1 MPQKKQVKV
10 WKRGSEQSA
19 TVYPSLTKAVHK
31 LNLAQHRVN
40 GKQGERLLSNAGYL
54 FEYVSGSENSVTA
67 SQSASQS
74 ETQETQETQTQ
85 NSNSMGNGKQSQI
98 FSEIES
104 VFAEKER
111 LKQENE
117 NLRLQLEQE
126 QQQGPRE
133 SASEAQPGEH
143 SQVSQLRDFLSK
155 NIPVMMVGPAG
166 SGKTSAAKKVAQDL
180 ESKFHSM
187 SLSGQT
193 SEIKLA
199 GYKDAAGSYH
209 RTSFREAFENGGV
222 FLLDEVDN
230 GNPNILTVLNSAVD
244 NGFFSFPDKE
254 VEKHSDFRIV
264 TTANTYG
271 SGGSRDYVGR
281 NPLDGAFLDRFLTL
295 DWEYDQEL
303 EFNIAPDKEWCKH
316 VQNIRKVVNDLS
328 VRLIVS
334 PRATLN
340 GGKLTDMYSFE
351 QLEDWLI
358 FKGASNDIKTKVKRK
373 L

>member
-1 MPQKKQVKV
+1 MPQKKKIKV
-10 WKRGSEQSA
+10 WKRAGEAS
-19 TVYPSLTKAVHK
+19 VFPSLTKAVQG
-31 LNLAQHRVN
+31 LGLANHRVN
-40 GKQGERLLSNAGYL
+40 GKQGERLLSNAGFL
-54 FEYVSGSENSVTA
+54 FEYVDSDPQNSVPP
-67 SQSASQS
+67 SQSDQS
-74 ETQETQETQTQ
+74 ETTQTTQTTKTQEPM
-85 NSNSMGNGKQSQI
+85 SNGKQSQI

-117 NLRLQLEQE
+117 DLKLRLEQKEQE
-126 QQQGPRE
+126 GPRE
-133 SASEAQPGEH
+133 RASEAQEGEH
-143 SQVSQLRDFLSK
+143 EQVAKLRDFLSK
-155 NIPVMMVGPAG
+155 GIPTMLVGPAG
-166 SGKTSAAKKVAQDL
+166 SGKTSAAKKVAQDF
-180 ESKFHSM
+180 ESSFYSM

-199 GYKDAAGSYH
+199 GYKDAAGNYH

-244 NGFFSFPDKE
+244 NGFFTFPDGK
-254 VEKHSDFRIV
+254 VEKHESFRIV

-271 SGGSRDYVGR
+271 KGGSREYVGR
-281 NPLDGAFLDRFLTL
+281 NPLDSAFLDRFLVL
-295 DWEYDQEL
+295 DWEYDEQL
-303 EFNIAPDKEWCKH
+303 EFNIAPDKNWCKH
-316 VQNIRKVVNDLS
+316 VQSIRKIAADLS

-340 GGKLTDMYSFE
+340 GGKLTDMYSYE

-358 FKGASNDIKTKVKRK
+358 FKGCSSDVKNKIKRK
-373 L
+373 LTD

>member
-1 MPQKKQVKV
+1 MPQKKKIKV
-10 WKRGSEQSA
+10 WKRAGEAS
-19 TVYPSLTKAVHK
+19 VFPSLTKAVQG
-31 LNLAQHRVN
+31 LGLANHRVN
-40 GKQGERLLSNAGYL
+40 GKQGERLLSNGGFL
-54 FEYVSGSENSVTA
+54 FEYVNESGLQNSVTA
-67 SQSASQS
+67 SQS
-74 ETQETQETQTQ
+74 ETQQTQQTQTQ
-85 NSNSMGNGKQSQI
+85 NSNSMSNGKQSQI

-117 NLRLQLEQE
+117 DLRLQLEQE

-133 SASEAQPGEH
+133 SASQAQEGEH
-143 SQVSQLRDFLSK
+143 AQVAKLRDFLSK
-155 NIPVMMVGPAG
+155 KIPVMLIGPAG
-166 SGKTSAAKKVAQDL
+166 SGKTSAAKKVASDF

-187 SLSGQT
+187 SVSGQT

-199 GYKDAAGSYH
+199 GYKDAAGNYH
-209 RTSFREAFENGGV
+209 RTSFREAFENGGIY
-222 FLLDEVDN
+222 LLDEVDN

-244 NGFFSFPDKE
+244 NGFFAFPDKQ
-254 VEKHSDFRIV
+254 VEKHPDFRIV

-281 NPLDGAFLDRFLTL
+281 NPLDGAFLDRFLAL
-295 DWEYDQEL
+295 DWEYDEQL

-340 GGKLTDMYSFE
+340 GGKLTDMYSYE

-358 FKGASNDIKTKVKRK
+358 FKGASNDVKTKIKRK